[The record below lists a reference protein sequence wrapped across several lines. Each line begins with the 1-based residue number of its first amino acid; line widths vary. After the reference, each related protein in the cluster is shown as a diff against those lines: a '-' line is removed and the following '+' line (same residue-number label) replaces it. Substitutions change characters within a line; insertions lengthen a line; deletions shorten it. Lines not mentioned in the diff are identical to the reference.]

1 MNFRRMVLALGG
13 IGASLIIGGLGNEP
27 TEATYFM
34 DTNVPVAGISV
45 TLDNFFENNADA
57 EDAIKTYLGIGVKKT
72 VAETEA
78 ATVAETVPETEAE
91 TETVAE
97 TEPETEKAS
106 PYANIAVSQVG
117 ADDGYVNVRDAAST
131 EGEILGKIYNNCAAT
146 ILESVEG
153 EGGTWYHI
161 SSGSVTGYI
170 KAEYFVTGD
179 EAEQLAIKIG
189 KIFGKVTAGGLR
201 LRTEPNTESEIITK
215 LWEGEVYTVVE
226 QAEGFVKISLGQDDD
241 GTAIEGYVSEDYID
255 VYVSFD
261 EAISREE
268 EEAKIAEE
276 ERRAREAR
284 EAEERLAAA
293 QAAAQQ
299 QAQQQAPAQKP
310 QQQAPVQAPSNVSTA
325 TRDAIVAYALQFVG
339 NPYVYGGTSLTN
351 GTDCSGFTK
360 GVMAKFGIGLS
371 RTSRS
376 QANQGRAIS
385 FSEARPGDLLFYG
398 RGSSIGHVALYIGNG
413 QIVHASD
420 ETTGI
425 IVSNCY
431 YRDIIKCVNVI
442 GD

>member
-1 MNFRRMVLALGG
+1 MNFKRMVLALGG
-13 IGASLIIGGLGNEP
+13 IGVSLVISGSVVKPIIAS
-27 TEATYFM
+27 YFL
-34 DTNVPVAGISV
+34 DTDIPVAGISV
-45 TLDNFFENNADA
+45 ALNNFFENNADA
-57 EDAIKTYLGIGVKKT
+57 ESEIKAYLGLENEST
-72 VAETEA
+72 AAET
-78 ATVAETVPETEAE
+78 TAETTAETEAE
-91 TETVAE
+91 TVIE
-97 TEPETEKAS
+97 TEPETERVS
-106 PYANIAVSQVG
+106 PYANVAVSQVG
-117 ADDGYVNVRDAAST
+117 VDDGYVNVRDAATT

-189 KIFGKVTAGGLR
+189 KIFGTVTAGGLR

-215 LWEGEVYTVVE
+215 LWEGEVYSVVE
-226 QAEGFVKISLGQDDD
+226 QADGFVKISLGQDDD

-255 VYVSFD
+255 VDVTFD
-261 EAISREE
+261 EAISLEE
-268 EEAKIAEE
+268 EAAKIAEE

-284 EAEERLAAA
+284 EAEERLQAA

-299 QAQQQAPAQKP
+299 QAQLQA
-310 QQQAPVQAPSNVSTA
+310 QQQAQQQQQAQAAPPSNVSTA

-351 GTDCSGFTK
+351 GTDCSGFTMR
-360 GVMAKFGIGLS
+360 VMERFGINIP
-371 RTSRS
+371 RTSRT
-376 QANQGRAIS
+376 QAGYGRAID
-385 FSEARPGDLLFYG
+385 FSQARPGDLLFYG
-398 RGSSIGHVALYIGNG
+398 RGSSIGHVAIYIGNG
-413 QIVHASD
+413 QVVHASD